1 MMEGGWL
8 RWLVII
14 GGCTDDRGASKTAG
28 PLQDRLQGKHAGL
41 YNDELVGLVR
51 FGLFWY

>member
-8 RWLVII
+8 VII
-14 GGCTDDRGASKTAG
+14 GACTDDRGASKTAG
-28 PLQDRLQGKHAGL
+28 PLQDRLRGKHAGR